1 MRTRLVCLLLTLAA
15 AGTGCANPDPT
26 EPIDHQDHTQDDL
39 DLNRMYF
46 TRVQRPQYSFTW
58 QQGCF
63 CPEESIKPIRIT
75 VKGGDITKAVY
86 VADGQPVSASV
97 RSGLRTIEGVFD
109 LIQARLDQH
118 VDEVTVTYD
127 AAYYPTSVFIDISKK
142 AADEELSLHL
152 SDFTSEAGQ

>member
-1 MRTRLVCLLLTLAA
+1 MRTRLACLLLTLAA
-15 AGTGCANPDPT
+15 VGTGCANPDPT
-26 EPIDHQDHTQDDL
+26 EPVDNQAHTQDEL

-63 CPEESIKPIRIT
+63 CPEEMTKPIRIT
-75 VKGGDITKAVY
+75 VKGGDITKAVD

-97 RSGLRTIEGVFD
+97 RSGLRTIDGVFD
-109 LIQARLDQH
+109 LIQQRIDQR
-118 VDEVTVTYD
+118 VDEIAVTYD
-127 AAYYPTSVFIDISKK
+127 AAYYPTSVFIDISKQ
-142 AADEELSLHL
+142 AADEETSLHL